1 LGLLPRLTV
10 DFKDSGVKQVIQL
23 MLPAIFASSIVQINL
38 LLNTLLASFLPAG
51 SVSWLYYSDRL
62 VEFPL
67 GIFGVALATVILPS
81 LSKNH
86 AGADRIAFSN
96 TLDWGLRFVLLIVIP
111 AALGLFLLAE
121 PILSTLFQYHEFTVH
136 DVQMAGKS
144 LMAYSLGLVGFVMVK
159 ILVPAFSS
167 RKDMNTPVRVGIYI
181 MLINIGLG
189 VCLIFPLAHTG
200 LALATSLGALL
211 NATLLLLR
219 LLKEKVYQ
227 PVAGWR
233 WFLLKVMIANG
244 LMASGLYYFVDKTLW
259 YHWTAAERLTH
270 LGFYI
275 LMGILI
281 YGVSLFLLGFRPKHF
296 KAQESF

>member
-1 LGLLPRLTV
+1 
-10 DFKDSGVKQVIQL
+10 
-23 MLPAIFASSIVQINL
+23 
-38 LLNTLLASFLPAG
+38 
-51 SVSWLYYSDRL
+51 VSWLYYSDRL

-167 RKDMNTPVRVGIYI
+167 RKDMNTPVRLGIYI

-189 VCLIFPLAHTG
+189 VCLIFPFAHTG
-200 LALATSLGALL
+200 LALATSIGALL
-211 NATLLLLR
+211 NAALLLLR

-259 YHWTAAERLTH
+259 YHWTATERLLH